1 MRLASI
7 HFYPVKSTS
16 GHEVRRAVV
25 EPWGLAGDRRF
36 VVVGGD
42 GKVLT
47 ARTHARLLACTARFD
62 GPDGDARAGGPLTGD
77 ATTGGA
83 LAETGAVTGAGAV
96 TGTGAVT
103 ASASGALTLT
113 GPHAAPLRVIP
124 GGEPGRTGRRIT
136 VAYPKEVLDLADCG
150 DAAAAWLSELLGEPV
165 RLAWQDDPRGRPV
178 DPLYSRPEDRVSLAD
193 AYPLL
198 LTTTASLDRL
208 NAWVA
213 ETAAERGEEPRPPL
227 SMRRFRPNVVID
239 GVAEPFDEDTWKRVR
254 IGEVDFRVSKG
265 CDRCVLPTI
274 DPVTLAKGKEPTRTL
289 ARHRRWDGKVWFG
302 VNLIPDGPG
311 VLTQGDPVTV
321 L

>member
-16 GHEVRRAVV
+16 GHEVRRAEV

-36 VVVGGD
+36 VVAGGD

-47 ARTHARLLACTARFD
+47 ARTHARLLACVAHL
-62 GPDGDARAGGPLTGD
+62 DGDTRAGGT
-77 ATTGGA
+77 
-83 LAETGAVTGAGAV
+83 
-96 TGTGAVT
+96 
-103 ASASGALTLT
+103 LTLT
-113 GPHAAPLRVIP
+113 GPHAEPLRVIP
-124 GGEPGRTGRRIT
+124 GQEPARTARRIA
-136 VAYPKEVLDLADCG
+136 VAYSKEVLDLAGCG
-150 DAAAAWLSELLGEPV
+150 DEAAAWLSALLGEPA
-165 RLAWQDDPRGRPV
+165 RLAWQDDPHGRPV
-178 DPLYSRPEDRVSLAD
+178 DPVHGRPEDRVSLAD

-239 GVAEPFDEDTWKRVR
+239 GVAKPFDEDTWKRVR

-274 DPVTLAKGKEPTRTL
+274 DPVTLDRGKEPTRTL

-311 VLTQGDPVTV
+311 VLTQGDPVV
-321 L
+321 PL